1 VVLKQEIKQEATSED
16 EDFRTNDNLV
26 IVSSQGE
33 SRIYI
38 YRLHGSYEKYEFGLY
53 LDNDLICQVTD
64 GFKTIVYTDKTG
76 HNNFLAKVEDVVE
89 QHIFIEPDKDYYLK
103 CDVLY
108 GGYFP
113 KVELKLMN
121 REIGKKEFESIKTN

>member
-38 YRLHGSYEKYEFGLY
+38 YRLHGHYEKYEFGLY
-53 LDNDLICQVTD
+53 LDDDLICQVND
-64 GFKTIVYTDKTG
+64 DFKTMVYTDKTG
-76 HNNFLAKVEDVVE
+76 HNNFIAKVEDVVE
-89 QHIFIEPDKDYYLK
+89 EHIFIEPDKDYYLK
-103 CDVLY
+103 CDVFY

-121 REIGKKEFESIKTN
+121 REIGKKEYESIKTN